1 MGENNICR
9 WDLKM
14 LDITQDIDSLTN
26 FKRNTAEYLERIK
39 QSGHPLVLTVNGKPE
54 AVVQTPESYQK
65 MLEMLDY
72 IEAVKGIEAG
82 LKAVREGRTSP
93 ARETL
98 TKIKR
103 KYEIS
108 N

>member
-1 MGENNICR
+1 
-9 WDLKM
+9 M
-14 LDITQDIDSLTN
+14 LDIT
-26 FKRNTAEYLERIK
+26 
-39 QSGHPLVLTVNGKPE
+39 
-54 AVVQTPESYQK
+54 
-65 MLEMLDY
+65 LEMLDY

-108 N
+108 NDASAEKLS